1 MVLSTL
7 GTIGPLAYRGFQWVN
22 DKTGGKFGKYVGGK
36 LVEWGAHVTRRM
48 LDRANSDKAN
58 KVAKKVAE
66 EAVEAAEEITGK
78 DSYITKK
85 VTKAAN
91 IITPDKDVQTITV
104 QPITALSSVAASS
117 ASMTPLI
124 DNVPYSKRLY
134 GTNFQRYSPRVL
146 KKVKLEHEVVGRP
159 LKRHRRKARVLRDV
173 NE

>member
-7 GTIGPLAYRGFQWVN
+7 GTIGSLALRGLQLI
-22 DKTGGKFGKYVGGK
+22 DDRTGGKFSRYIGGK
-36 LVEWGAHVTRRM
+36 ILEGGAHATRKL

-58 KVAKKVAE
+58 RVAKKVAE

-104 QPITALSSVAASS
+104 QPITALSSVAASP
-117 ASMTPLI
+117 ASMAPLI

>member
-7 GTIGPLAYRGFQWVN
+7 GTIGPLAYRGFQWIN

-36 LVEWGAHVTRRM
+36 LVEWGAHATRKL

-91 IITPDKDVQTITV
+91 IITPDKDVQTIAV
-104 QPITALSSVAASS
+104 QPITAL
-117 ASMTPLI
+117 SMTPLI

>member
-7 GTIGPLAYRGFQWVN
+7 GTIGSLALRGLQLI
-22 DKTGGKFGKYVGGK
+22 DDRTGGKFSRYIGGK
-36 LVEWGAHVTRRM
+36 ILEGGAHATRKL

-58 KVAKKVAE
+58 RVAKKVAE

-91 IITPDKDVQTITV
+91 IITPDKDVQTIAV
-104 QPITALSSVAASS
+104 QPITALTMA
-117 ASMTPLI
+117 PLI

-146 KKVKLEHEVVGRP
+146 KKVKLEHEVMGRP

>member
-7 GTIGPLAYRGFQWVN
+7 GTIGSLALRGLQLI
-22 DKTGGKFGKYVGGK
+22 DDRTGGKFSRYIGGK
-36 LVEWGAHVTRRM
+36 ILEGGAHATRKL

-91 IITPDKDVQTITV
+91 IITPDKDVQTIAV
-104 QPITALSSVAASS
+104 QPITALTMA
-117 ASMTPLI
+117 PLI

-159 LKRHRRKARVLRDV
+159 LKRHRRKARVLRDI

>member
-1 MVLSTL
+1 M
-7 GTIGPLAYRGFQWVN
+7 
-22 DKTGGKFGKYVGGK
+22 
-36 LVEWGAHVTRRM
+36 WGAHVTRRM

-58 KVAKKVAE
+58 RVAKKVAE

-91 IITPDKDVQTITV
+91 IITPDKDVQAITV
-104 QPITALSSVAASS
+104 QPITALSMA
-117 ASMTPLI
+117 PLI

>member
-7 GTIGPLAYRGFQWVN
+7 GTIGPLAYRGFQWIN
-22 DKTGGKFGKYVGGK
+22 DKTGGKFGKYIGGK

-58 KVAKKVAE
+58 RVAKKVAE

-78 DSYITKK
+78 DSYITKN

-91 IITPDKDVQTITV
+91 IITPDKDVQTIAV
-104 QPITALSSVAASS
+104 QPITALTMA
-117 ASMTPLI
+117 PLI